1 MRAHAYLIYGLTF
14 LVPWIA
20 VWIRRRDLRVE
31 LLVSSLV
38 TAPLGPIFERWYHL
52 DYWKPRVLGPF
63 AVGLEDFLFG
73 FGVGGLG
80 AVAYEVLAGRVR
92 VPRYGWQNPLLFVA
106 IFLFGL
112 AAHAIAVPAVNSIHV
127 SMGVFLIA
135 TAIMVVRRR
144 DLVPVAI
151 VSGAAI
157 AAFMILSY
165 QVVLIFRPTLFEDF
179 WFLSNLSGRFILRVP
194 IEEPLWGFLW
204 GAFIGCA
211 WKYGFGE
218 ICAPRRAPEGAA
230 GETARAA

>member
-1 MRAHAYLIYGLTF
+1 MRAYAYLLYGLTF

-31 LLVSSLV
+31 LLVSSLA

-52 DYWKPRVLGPF
+52 DYWKPSVVGPF

-80 AVAYEVLAGRVR
+80 AVAYEVLAGRAR
-92 VPRYGWQNPLLFVA
+92 VPRHGWQNPLFFLA

-112 AAHAIAVPAVNSIHV
+112 AAHAIAAPSLNSIYV
-127 SMGVFLIA
+127 SMAVFLVA
-135 TAIMVVRRR
+135 TGIMVIRRP
-144 DLVPVAI
+144 DLAACAAI
-151 VSGAAI
+151 SGAAV
-157 AAFMILSY
+157 AAFMILNY
-165 QVVLIFRPTLFEDF
+165 QVVLVFHPTLFEDF
-179 WFLSNLSGRFILRVP
+179 WFLSSLSGKFILRVP
-194 IEEPLWGFLW
+194 IEEPLWGFFW

-218 ICAPRRAPEGAA
+218 VCVPRRGAGVRQA
-230 GETARAA
+230 QIGRA